1 MAINDILSS
10 LLEKTGIKKSNVR
23 KCEDAI
29 AELEGRIR
37 DLHDEL
43 EGKGEEI
50 KLLESRLRTL
60 KERYDASSPA
70 AKKLLDAQIRSLISD
85 YKRMEEMQGLILRNI
100 EKHKALLAAKNME
113 LETLRHPVDAGVVD
127 DAIDTKQEIVDDLK
141 DEDKSLD
148 KLSETTY
155 EKEEEAT
162 ARLVVRDEAADK
174 ARDEALERDLE
185 ALLGKQEEIPEAK
198 RPEVSEPEPEIA

>member
-100 EKHKALLAAKNME
+100 EKNKSLLAAKSMV
-113 LETLRHPVDAGVVD
+113 LETLRHPVDAEGVE
-127 DAIDTKQEIVDDLK
+127 DAIDSKQEMIGDLK
-141 DEDKSLD
+141 DEDKSLN
-148 KLSETTY
+148 KLAGTTY
-155 EKEEEAT
+155 EIEDGMPAGQI
-162 ARLVVRDEAADK
+162 VRDAASGK
-174 ARDEALERDLE
+174 TRDEALERDLE
-185 ALLGKQEEIPEAK
+185 ALLGKPTANPEAK
-198 RPEVSEPEPEIA
+198 SPEVSETEPEIA